1 METILTKLPTIMK
14 ALGDENRLKILAML
28 GQDSLCACEML
39 CNLHIRQ
46 STLSHHMSILSE
58 AGLVYSWSV
67 GKWTHYRL
75 CAQGIE
81 LAHTFIGQL
90 QATAATQMPEI
101 PAQTILTPACA
112 CKTETEM
119 SIA

>member
-1 METILTKLPTIMK
+1 
-14 ALGDENRLKILAML
+14 
-28 GQDSLCACEML
+28 
-39 CNLHIRQ
+39 
-46 STLSHHMSILSE
+46 MSILSE
-58 AGLVYSWSV
+58 ADLVSSWSV

-81 LAHTFIGQL
+81 LAQAFIGQL
-90 QATAATQMPEI
+90 HATAATQPLEN
-101 PAQTILTPACA
+101 PTQTSLTLACA